1 MKSRNKQGMNK
12 KDAES
17 QAFLDLQEIA
27 EPTQQS
33 SRPDRV
39 SQQQASALGK
49 LILAFQNTPMQ
60 YTRLMKKAALDLKN
74 GRGDTKTNISKIL
87 YYGAVQNI
95 IFSALQNAMFGL
107 MFEDEEDEKVKE
119 KYDKK
124 MSRMLNNM
132 SDTILRGIGVYGAAV
147 STIKN
152 VALKFIQEEKEGYR
166 ADHAYTIIEAINLS
180 PPIGSKIRKVYSATQ
195 TYKFNRDEIK
205 EKGLSLD
212 SPAYGAVGN
221 VISAGTNIP
230 TDRVYNIVNNAQAA
244 LDKNN
249 AAWQRV
255 AVALGWNKW
264 DVGIRDIEKTK
275 EQDKKENQA
284 INPEVERNRKI
295 IEARK
300 RKKKR
305 K

>member
-1 MKSRNKQGMNK
+1 MTLYILIGAALVSLCLIVIYFKKKNK
-12 KDAES
+12 KNE
-17 QAFLDLQEIA
+17 
-27 EPTQQS
+27 
-33 SRPDRV
+33 
-39 SQQQASALGK
+39 
-49 LILAFQNTPMQ
+49 
-60 YTRLMKKAALDLKN
+60 
-74 GRGDTKTNISKIL
+74 TNITDDPES
-87 YYGAVQNI
+87 N
-95 IFSALQNAMFGL
+95 
-107 MFEDEEDEKVKE
+107 
-119 KYDKK
+119 
-124 MSRMLNNM
+124 
-132 SDTILRGIGVYGAAV
+132 
-147 STIKN
+147 
-152 VALKFIQEEKEGYR
+152 
-166 ADHAYTIIEAINLS
+166 
-180 PPIGSKIRKVYSATQ
+180 Q
-195 TYKFNRDEIK
+195 TEIK

-300 RKKKR
+300 RNKKR